1 MARHRVPRYQPTTG
15 QLWCQLLLGLWY
27 LTAPLLAS
35 ADTAETAS
43 KQNETREQIT
53 VLEADIVATQIR
65 LTDQSAARDALQASL
80 RDTERL
86 ISKTDMELSNL
97 TAKRS
102 ALSQQIAALRREGT
116 ELQTQQAELEQA
128 MAMGIQQLWLL
139 HQGGGLRVWLA
150 DERPDDIA
158 RHLAYYQ
165 LVLTAQKDT
174 VTRYEA
180 GLKNLENNTSALQEA
195 EREAT
200 QKTTA
205 IAGLLDQLTTQQAQ
219 REQTIARL
227 NDQLENDQQRLA
239 VLTENKKDLD
249 TLLAKLP
256 LTMQSA
262 PMSQTPF
269 SEASSTLTMPVINGK
284 PNNRFGAMRNTDI
297 RWQGWL
303 IPAPQGEPVSAIFDG
318 HIIFSDWLR
327 GQGLI
332 IVIDHGEGWLS
343 LYAQNHSLLRGEGD
357 YVRQGDIIAKVGAS
371 GGGERAGLY
380 FEIRQK
386 GEPVDPADW
395 IQRSAP
401 QR

>member
-1 MARHRVPRYQPTTG
+1 MARHRVPRYQPTTR
-15 QLWCQLLLGLWY
+15 QLWYRLLLGLWY
-27 LTAPLLAS
+27 LATPLLAL
-35 ADTAETAS
+35 ADTAETVS
-43 KQNETREQIT
+43 KQKETREQIT
-53 VLEADIVATQIR
+53 VLETDIVATQIR
-65 LTDQSAARDALQASL
+65 LTEQSAARDALQVSL

-86 ISKTDMELSNL
+86 ISQTDTQLSNL
-97 TAKRS
+97 TVKRS
-102 ALSQQIAALRREGT
+102 ALSQQIAALQREGT

-139 HQGGGLRVWLA
+139 HQGGGLRVWLG
-150 DERPDDIA
+150 DEHPDDIA

-180 GLKNLENNTSALQEA
+180 GLKILENNASALQAA

-200 QKTTA
+200 QQTTA
-205 IAGLLDQLTTQQAQ
+205 IAGLLEQLTTQQAQ
-219 REQTIARL
+219 RGETIARL

-239 VLTENKKDLD
+239 VLAENKRNLD
-249 TLLAKLP
+249 TLLAKLALAAP
-256 LTMQSA
+256 SA
-262 PMSQTPF
+262 PMKRTPF
-269 SEASSTLTMPVINGK
+269 SEATNSLAMPVNGK
-284 PNNRFGAMRNTDI
+284 PSNRFGAKRNTDI

-343 LYAQNHSLLRGEGD
+343 LYAQNHSLLRGEGEF
-357 YVRQGDIIAKVGAS
+357 VRQGDIIAKVGAS
-371 GGGERAGLY
+371 GGSERTGLY
-380 FEIRQK
+380 FEMRQK
-386 GEPVDPADW
+386 GKPIDPADW
-395 IQRSAP
+395 IQRSAR

>member
-1 MARHRVPRYQPTTG
+1 MARHRAPGYQLITGRLRYR
-15 QLWCQLLLGLWY
+15 LLLGLWY
-27 LTAPLLAS
+27 LAAPLLAS

-43 KQNETREQIT
+43 KQRDTQEQIT

-65 LTDQSAARDALQASL
+65 LTEQSAARDALQVSL

-86 ISKTDMELSNL
+86 ISQTDTQLSNL
-97 TAKRS
+97 TVKRS
-102 ALSQQIAALRREGT
+102 ALSQQIAALQREGT
-116 ELQTQQAELEQA
+116 GLQTQQAELEQA

-139 HQGGGLRVWLA
+139 HQGGGLRVWLG
-150 DERPDDIA
+150 DEHPDDIA

-180 GLKNLENNTSALQEA
+180 GLKILENNASALQAA

-200 QKTTA
+200 QQTTA
-205 IAGLLDQLTTQQAQ
+205 IAGLLEQLTTQQAQ
-219 REQTIARL
+219 RGETIARL

-239 VLTENKKDLD
+239 VLAENKRNLD
-249 TLLAKLP
+249 TLLAKLALAAP
-256 LTMQSA
+256 SA
-262 PMSQTPF
+262 PIKRTPF
-269 SEASSTLTMPVINGK
+269 SEATNSLAMPVNGK
-284 PNNRFGAMRNTDI
+284 PSNRFGAKRNTDI

-343 LYAQNHSLLRGEGD
+343 LYAQNHSLLRGEGEF
-357 YVRQGDIIAKVGAS
+357 VRQGDIIAKVGAS
-371 GGGERAGLY
+371 GGSERTGLY
-380 FEIRQK
+380 FEMRQK
-386 GEPVDPADW
+386 GKPIDPADW
-395 IQRSAP
+395 IQRSAR

>member
-1 MARHRVPRYQPTTG
+1 MARHRAPGYQLITGRLRYR
-15 QLWCQLLLGLWY
+15 LLLGLWY
-27 LTAPLLAS
+27 LAAPLLAS

-43 KQNETREQIT
+43 KQRDTQEQIT

-65 LTDQSAARDALQASL
+65 LTEQSAARDALQASL

-86 ISKTDMELSNL
+86 ISQTDTQLSNL
-97 TAKRS
+97 TVKRS
-102 ALSQQIAALRREGT
+102 ALSQQIAALQREGT

-139 HQGGGLRVWLA
+139 HQGGGLRVWLG
-150 DERPDDIA
+150 DEHPDDIA

-180 GLKNLENNTSALQEA
+180 GLKILENNASALQAA

-200 QKTTA
+200 QQTTA
-205 IAGLLDQLTTQQAQ
+205 IAGLLEQLTTQQAQ
-219 REQTIARL
+219 RGETIARL

-239 VLTENKKDLD
+239 VLAENKRNLD
-249 TLLAKLP
+249 TLLAKLALAAP
-256 LTMQSA
+256 SA
-262 PMSQTPF
+262 PIKRTPF
-269 SEASSTLTMPVINGK
+269 SEATNSLAMPVNGK
-284 PNNRFGAMRNTDI
+284 PSNRFGAKRNTDI

-343 LYAQNHSLLRGEGD
+343 LYAQNHSLLRGEGEF
-357 YVRQGDIIAKVGAS
+357 VRQGDIIAKVGAS
-371 GGGERAGLY
+371 GGSERTGLY
-380 FEIRQK
+380 FEMRQK
-386 GEPVDPADW
+386 GKPIDPADW
-395 IQRSAP
+395 IQRSAR

>member
-27 LTAPLLAS
+27 LAAPLLAS

-239 VLTENKKDLD
+239 VLAENKRNLD
-249 TLLAKLP
+249 TLLAKLA
-256 LTMQSA
+256 LTAPSA
-262 PMSQTPF
+262 PMKRTPF
-269 SEASSTLTMPVINGK
+269 SEATNSLAMPVNGK
-284 PNNRFGAMRNTDI
+284 PSNRFGAKRNTDI

-343 LYAQNHSLLRGEGD
+343 LYAQNHSLLRGEGEF
-357 YVRQGDIIAKVGAS
+357 VRQGDIIAKVGAS
-371 GGGERAGLY
+371 GGGERTGLY

-386 GEPVDPADW
+386 GKPVDPADW

>member
-1 MARHRVPRYQPTTG
+1 MARHRAPGYQLITGRLRYR
-15 QLWCQLLLGLWY
+15 LLLGLWY
-27 LTAPLLAS
+27 LAAPLLAS

-43 KQNETREQIT
+43 KQRDTQEQIT

-65 LTDQSAARDALQASL
+65 LTEQSAARDALQASL

-86 ISKTDMELSNL
+86 ISQTDTQLSNL
-97 TAKRS
+97 TVKRS
-102 ALSQQIAALRREGT
+102 VLSKQIAALQREGT

-139 HQGGGLRVWLA
+139 HQGGGLRVWLG
-150 DERPDDIA
+150 DEHPDDIA

-180 GLKNLENNTSALQEA
+180 GLKILENNASALQAA

-200 QKTTA
+200 QQTTA
-205 IAGLLDQLTTQQAQ
+205 IAGLLEQLTTQQAQ
-219 REQTIARL
+219 RGETIARL

-239 VLTENKKDLD
+239 VLAENKRNLD
-249 TLLAKLP
+249 TLLAKLALAAP
-256 LTMQSA
+256 SA
-262 PMSQTPF
+262 HIKRTPF
-269 SEASSTLTMPVINGK
+269 SEATNSLAMPVNGK
-284 PNNRFGAMRNTDI
+284 PSNRFGAKRNTDI

-343 LYAQNHSLLRGEGD
+343 LYAQNHSLLRGEGEF
-357 YVRQGDIIAKVGAS
+357 VRQGDIIAKVGAS
-371 GGGERAGLY
+371 GGSERTGLY
-380 FEIRQK
+380 FEMRQK
-386 GEPVDPADW
+386 GKPIDPADW
-395 IQRSAP
+395 IQRSAR

>member
-1 MARHRVPRYQPTTG
+1 MARHRAPGYQLITGRLRYR
-15 QLWCQLLLGLWY
+15 LLLGLWY
-27 LTAPLLAS
+27 LAAPLLAS

-43 KQNETREQIT
+43 KQRDTQEQIT

-65 LTDQSAARDALQASL
+65 LTEQSAARDALQASL

-86 ISKTDMELSNL
+86 ISQTDTQLSNL
-97 TAKRS
+97 TVKRS
-102 ALSQQIAALRREGT
+102 VLSKQIAALQREGT

-139 HQGGGLRVWLA
+139 HQGGGLRVWLG
-150 DERPDDIA
+150 DEHPDDIA

-180 GLKNLENNTSALQEA
+180 GLKILENNASALQAA

-200 QKTTA
+200 QQTTA
-205 IAGLLDQLTTQQAQ
+205 IAGLLEQLTTQQAQ
-219 REQTIARL
+219 RGETIARL

-239 VLTENKKDLD
+239 VLAENKRNLD
-249 TLLAKLP
+249 TLLAKLALAAP
-256 LTMQSA
+256 SA
-262 PMSQTPF
+262 PIKRTPF
-269 SEASSTLTMPVINGK
+269 SEATNSLAMPVNGK
-284 PNNRFGAMRNTDI
+284 PSNRFGAKRNTDI

-343 LYAQNHSLLRGEGD
+343 LYAQNHSLLRGEGEF
-357 YVRQGDIIAKVGAS
+357 VRQGDIIAKVGAS
-371 GGGERAGLY
+371 GGSERTGLY
-380 FEIRQK
+380 FEMRQK
-386 GEPVDPADW
+386 GKPIDPADW
-395 IQRSAP
+395 IQRSAR

>member
-1 MARHRVPRYQPTTG
+1 MARRRVPRYQPTTG
-15 QLWCQLLLGLWY
+15 QLWYRLLLGLWY
-27 LTAPLLAS
+27 LASPLLAL

-43 KQNETREQIT
+43 KQKETREQIS
-53 VLEADIVATQIR
+53 VLETDIVATQIR
-65 LTDQSAARDALQASL
+65 LTEQSAARDALQVSL
-80 RDTERL
+80 RNTERL
-86 ISKTDMELSNL
+86 ISQTDTQLSNL
-97 TAKRS
+97 TVKRS
-102 ALSQQIAALRREGT
+102 ALSQQIAALQREGT

-139 HQGGGLRVWLA
+139 HQGGGLRVWLG
-150 DERPDDIA
+150 DEHPDDIA

-180 GLKNLENNTSALQEA
+180 GLKILENNASALQAA

-200 QKTTA
+200 QQTTA
-205 IAGLLDQLTTQQAQ
+205 IAGLLEQLTTQQAQ
-219 REQTIARL
+219 RGETIARL

-239 VLTENKKDLD
+239 VLAENKRNLD
-249 TLLAKLP
+249 TLLAKLALAAP
-256 LTMQSA
+256 SA
-262 PMSQTPF
+262 PIKRTPF
-269 SEASSTLTMPVINGK
+269 SEATNSLAMPVNGK
-284 PNNRFGAMRNTDI
+284 PSNRFGAKRNTDI

-343 LYAQNHSLLRGEGD
+343 LYAQNHSLLRGEGEF
-357 YVRQGDIIAKVGAS
+357 VRQGDIIAKVGAS
-371 GGGERAGLY
+371 GGSERTGLY

-386 GEPVDPADW
+386 GKPKDPADW
-395 IQRSAP
+395 IQRSAR

>member
-1 MARHRVPRYQPTTG
+1 MARHRVPRYQLITG
-15 QLWCQLLLGLWY
+15 RLRYRLLLGLWY
-27 LTAPLLAS
+27 LAAPLLAS

-43 KQNETREQIT
+43 KQRDTQEQIT

-65 LTDQSAARDALQASL
+65 LTEQSAARDALQVSL

-86 ISKTDMELSNL
+86 ISQTDTQLSNL
-97 TAKRS
+97 TVKRS
-102 ALSQQIAALRREGT
+102 ALSQQIAALQREGT

-139 HQGGGLRVWLA
+139 HQGGGLRVWLG
-150 DERPDDIA
+150 DEHPDDIA

-180 GLKNLENNTSALQEA
+180 GLKILENNASALQAA

-200 QKTTA
+200 QQTTA
-205 IAGLLDQLTTQQAQ
+205 IAALLEQLTTQQAQ
-219 REQTIARL
+219 RGETIARL

-239 VLTENKKDLD
+239 VLAENKRNLD
-249 TLLAKLP
+249 TLLAKLALAAP
-256 LTMQSA
+256 SA
-262 PMSQTPF
+262 HIKRTPF
-269 SEASSTLTMPVINGK
+269 SEATNSLAMPVNGK
-284 PNNRFGAMRNTDI
+284 PSNRFGAKRNTDI

-343 LYAQNHSLLRGEGD
+343 LYAQNHSLLRGEGEF
-357 YVRQGDIIAKVGAS
+357 VRQGDIIAKVGAS
-371 GGGERAGLY
+371 GGSERTGLY
-380 FEIRQK
+380 FEMRQK
-386 GEPVDPADW
+386 GKPIDPADW
-395 IQRSAP
+395 IQRSAR

>member
-1 MARHRVPRYQPTTG
+1 MARHRAPGYQLITGRLRYR
-15 QLWCQLLLGLWY
+15 LLLGLWY
-27 LTAPLLAS
+27 LAAPLLAS

-43 KQNETREQIT
+43 KQRDTQEQIT

-65 LTDQSAARDALQASL
+65 LTEQSAARDALQVSL

-86 ISKTDMELSNL
+86 ISQTDTQLSNL
-97 TAKRS
+97 TVKRS
-102 ALSQQIAALRREGT
+102 ALSQQIAALQREGT

-139 HQGGGLRVWLA
+139 HQGGGLRVWLG
-150 DERPDDIA
+150 DEHPDDIA

-165 LVLTAQKDT
+165 LVLSAQKAT

-180 GLKNLENNTSALQEA
+180 GLKILENNASALQAA

-200 QKTTA
+200 QQTTA
-205 IAGLLDQLTTQQAQ
+205 IAGLLEQLTTQQAQ
-219 REQTIARL
+219 RGETIARL

-239 VLTENKKDLD
+239 VLAENKRNLD
-249 TLLAKLP
+249 TLLAKLALAAP
-256 LTMQSA
+256 SA
-262 PMSQTPF
+262 PIKRTPF
-269 SEASSTLTMPVINGK
+269 SEATNSLAMPVNGK
-284 PNNRFGAMRNTDI
+284 PSNRFGAKRNTDI

-343 LYAQNHSLLRGEGD
+343 LYAQNHSLLRGEGEF
-357 YVRQGDIIAKVGAS
+357 VRQGDIIAKVGAS
-371 GGGERAGLY
+371 GGSERTGLY
-380 FEIRQK
+380 FEMRQK
-386 GEPVDPADW
+386 GKPIDPADW
-395 IQRSAP
+395 IQRSAR

>member
-1 MARHRVPRYQPTTG
+1 MARHRAPGYQLITGRLRYR
-15 QLWCQLLLGLWY
+15 LLLGLWY
-27 LTAPLLAS
+27 LAAPLLAS

-43 KQNETREQIT
+43 KQRDTQEQIT

-65 LTDQSAARDALQASL
+65 LTEQSAARDALQVSL
-80 RDTERL
+80 RNTERL
-86 ISKTDMELSNL
+86 ISQTDTQLSNL
-97 TAKRS
+97 TVKRS
-102 ALSQQIAALRREGT
+102 ALSQQIAALQREGT
-116 ELQTQQAELEQA
+116 ELQIQQAELEQA

-139 HQGGGLRVWLA
+139 HQGGGLRVWLG
-150 DERPDDIA
+150 DEHPDDIA

-180 GLKNLENNTSALQEA
+180 GLKILENNASALQAA

-200 QKTTA
+200 QQTTA
-205 IAGLLDQLTTQQAQ
+205 IAGLLEQLTTQQAQ
-219 REQTIARL
+219 RGETIARL

-239 VLTENKKDLD
+239 VLAENKRNLD
-249 TLLAKLP
+249 TLLAKLALAAP
-256 LTMQSA
+256 SA
-262 PMSQTPF
+262 PIKRTPF
-269 SEASSTLTMPVINGK
+269 SEATNSLAMPVNGK
-284 PNNRFGAMRNTDI
+284 PSNRFGAKRNTDI

-343 LYAQNHSLLRGEGD
+343 LYAQNHSLLRGEGEF
-357 YVRQGDIIAKVGAS
+357 VRQGDIIAKVGAS
-371 GGGERAGLY
+371 GGSERTGLY
-380 FEIRQK
+380 FEMRQK
-386 GEPVDPADW
+386 GKPIDPADW
-395 IQRSAP
+395 IQRSAR

>member
-1 MARHRVPRYQPTTG
+1 MARHRAPGYQLITGRLRYR
-15 QLWCQLLLGLWY
+15 LLLGLWY
-27 LTAPLLAS
+27 LAAPLLAS

-43 KQNETREQIT
+43 KQRDTQEQIT

-65 LTDQSAARDALQASL
+65 LTEQSAARDALQVSL

-86 ISKTDMELSNL
+86 ISQTDTQLSNL
-97 TAKRS
+97 TVKRS
-102 ALSQQIAALRREGT
+102 ALSQQIAALQREGT

-139 HQGGGLRVWLA
+139 HQGGGLRVWLG
-150 DERPDDIA
+150 DEHPDDIA

-180 GLKNLENNTSALQEA
+180 GLKILENNASALQAA

-200 QKTTA
+200 QQTTA
-205 IAGLLDQLTTQQAQ
+205 IAGLLEQLTTQQAQ
-219 REQTIARL
+219 RGETIARL

-239 VLTENKKDLD
+239 VLAENKRNLD
-249 TLLAKLP
+249 TLLAKLALAAP
-256 LTMQSA
+256 SA
-262 PMSQTPF
+262 HIKRTPF
-269 SEASSTLTMPVINGK
+269 SEATNSLAMPVNGK
-284 PNNRFGAMRNTDI
+284 PRNRFGAKRNTDI

-343 LYAQNHSLLRGEGD
+343 LYAQNHSLLRGEGEF
-357 YVRQGDIIAKVGAS
+357 VRQGDIIAKVGAS
-371 GGGERAGLY
+371 GGSERTGLY
-380 FEIRQK
+380 FEMRQK
-386 GEPVDPADW
+386 GKPIDPADW
-395 IQRSAP
+395 IQRSAR

>member
-1 MARHRVPRYQPTTG
+1 MARHRAPGYQLITGRLRYR
-15 QLWCQLLLGLWY
+15 LLLGLWY
-27 LTAPLLAS
+27 LAAPLLAS

-43 KQNETREQIT
+43 KQRDTQEQIT

-65 LTDQSAARDALQASL
+65 LTEQSAARDALQASL

-86 ISKTDMELSNL
+86 ISQTDTQLSNL
-97 TAKRS
+97 TVKRS
-102 ALSQQIAALRREGT
+102 VLSQQIAALQREGT

-139 HQGGGLRVWLA
+139 HQGGGLRVWLG
-150 DERPDDIA
+150 DEHPDDIA

-180 GLKNLENNTSALQEA
+180 GLKILENNASALQAA

-200 QKTTA
+200 QQTTA
-205 IAGLLDQLTTQQAQ
+205 IAGLLEQLTTQQAQ
-219 REQTIARL
+219 RGETIARL

-239 VLTENKKDLD
+239 VLAENKRNLD
-249 TLLAKLP
+249 TLLAKLAFAAP
-256 LTMQSA
+256 SA
-262 PMSQTPF
+262 PMKRTPF
-269 SEASSTLTMPVINGK
+269 SEATNSLAMPVNGK
-284 PNNRFGAMRNTDI
+284 PSNRFGAKRNTDI

-343 LYAQNHSLLRGEGD
+343 LYAQNHSLLRGEGEF
-357 YVRQGDIIAKVGAS
+357 VRQGDIIAKVGAS
-371 GGGERAGLY
+371 GGSERTGLY
-380 FEIRQK
+380 FEMRQK
-386 GEPVDPADW
+386 GKPIDPADW
-395 IQRSAP
+395 IQRSAR

>member
-1 MARHRVPRYQPTTG
+1 MARHRVPRYQPITG
-15 QLWCQLLLGLWY
+15 RLRYRLLLGLWY
-27 LTAPLLAS
+27 LAAPLLAS

-43 KQNETREQIT
+43 KQRDTQEQIT

-65 LTDQSAARDALQASL
+65 LTEQSAARDALQVSL

-86 ISKTDMELSNL
+86 ISQTDTQLSNL
-97 TAKRS
+97 TVKRS
-102 ALSQQIAALRREGT
+102 ALSQQIAALQREGT

-139 HQGGGLRVWLA
+139 HQGGGLRVWLG
-150 DERPDDIA
+150 DEHPDDIA

-180 GLKNLENNTSALQEA
+180 GLKILENNASALQAA

-200 QKTTA
+200 QQTTA
-205 IAGLLDQLTTQQAQ
+205 IAGLLEQLTTQQAQ
-219 REQTIARL
+219 RGETIARL

-239 VLTENKKDLD
+239 VLAENKRNLD
-249 TLLAKLP
+249 TLLAKLALAAP
-256 LTMQSA
+256 SA
-262 PMSQTPF
+262 HIKRTPF
-269 SEASSTLTMPVINGK
+269 SEATNSLAMPVNGK
-284 PNNRFGAMRNTDI
+284 PSNRFGAKRNTDI

-343 LYAQNHSLLRGEGD
+343 LYAQNHSLLRGEGEF
-357 YVRQGDIIAKVGAS
+357 VRQGDIIAKVGAS
-371 GGGERAGLY
+371 GGSERTGLY
-380 FEIRQK
+380 FEMRQK
-386 GEPVDPADW
+386 GKAIDPADW
-395 IQRSAP
+395 IQRSAR

>member
-1 MARHRVPRYQPTTG
+1 MARHRVPRYQLITG
-15 QLWCQLLLGLWY
+15 RLRYRLLLGLWY
-27 LTAPLLAS
+27 LAAPLLAS

-43 KQNETREQIT
+43 KQRDTQEQIT

-65 LTDQSAARDALQASL
+65 LTEQSAARDALQVSL

-86 ISKTDMELSNL
+86 ISQTDTQLSNL
-97 TAKRS
+97 TVKRS
-102 ALSQQIAALRREGT
+102 ALSQQIAALQREGT

-139 HQGGGLRVWLA
+139 HQGGGLRVWLG
-150 DERPDDIA
+150 DEHPDDIA

-180 GLKNLENNTSALQEA
+180 GLKILENNASALQAA

-200 QKTTA
+200 QQTTA
-205 IAGLLDQLTTQQAQ
+205 IAGLLEQLTTQQAQ
-219 REQTIARL
+219 RGETIARL

-239 VLTENKKDLD
+239 VLAENKRNLD
-249 TLLAKLP
+249 TLLAKLALAAP
-256 LTMQSA
+256 SA
-262 PMSQTPF
+262 HIKRTPF
-269 SEASSTLTMPVINGK
+269 SEATNSLAMPVNGK
-284 PNNRFGAMRNTDI
+284 PSNRFGAKRNTDI

-343 LYAQNHSLLRGEGD
+343 LYAQNHSLLRGEGEF
-357 YVRQGDIIAKVGAS
+357 VRQGDIIAKVGAS
-371 GGGERAGLY
+371 GGSERTGLY
-380 FEIRQK
+380 FEMRQK
-386 GEPVDPADW
+386 GKPIDPADW
-395 IQRSAP
+395 IQRSAR

>member
-1 MARHRVPRYQPTTG
+1 MARHRVPCYQLITGRLRYR
-15 QLWCQLLLGLWY
+15 LLLGLWY
-27 LTAPLLAS
+27 LAAPLLAS

-43 KQNETREQIT
+43 KQRDTQEQIT

-65 LTDQSAARDALQASL
+65 LTEQSAARDALQVSL

-86 ISKTDMELSNL
+86 ISQTDTQLSNL
-97 TAKRS
+97 TVKRS
-102 ALSQQIAALRREGT
+102 ALSKQIAALQREGT

-139 HQGGGLRVWLA
+139 HQGGGLRVWLG
-150 DERPDDIA
+150 DEHPDDIA

-180 GLKNLENNTSALQEA
+180 GLKILENNASALQAA

-200 QKTTA
+200 QQTTA
-205 IAGLLDQLTTQQAQ
+205 IAGLLEQLTTQQAQ
-219 REQTIARL
+219 RGETIARL

-239 VLTENKKDLD
+239 VLAENKRNLD
-249 TLLAKLP
+249 TLLAKLALAAP
-256 LTMQSA
+256 SA
-262 PMSQTPF
+262 PIKRTPF
-269 SEASSTLTMPVINGK
+269 SEATNSLAMPVNGK
-284 PNNRFGAMRNTDI
+284 PSNRFGAKRNTDI

-343 LYAQNHSLLRGEGD
+343 LYAQNHSLLRGEGEF
-357 YVRQGDIIAKVGAS
+357 VRQGDIIAKVGAS
-371 GGGERAGLY
+371 GGSERTGLY
-380 FEIRQK
+380 FEMRQK
-386 GEPVDPADW
+386 GKPIDPADW
-395 IQRSAP
+395 IQRSAR

>member
-1 MARHRVPRYQPTTG
+1 MARHRVPRYQLITG
-15 QLWCQLLLGLWY
+15 RLRYRLLLGLWY
-27 LTAPLLAS
+27 LAAPLLAS

-43 KQNETREQIT
+43 KQRDTQEQIT

-65 LTDQSAARDALQASL
+65 LTEQSAARDALQVSL

-86 ISKTDMELSNL
+86 ISQTDTQLSNL
-97 TAKRS
+97 TVKRS
-102 ALSQQIAALRREGT
+102 VLSQQIAALQREGT

-139 HQGGGLRVWLA
+139 HQGGGLRVWLG
-150 DERPDDIA
+150 DEHPDDIA

-180 GLKNLENNTSALQEA
+180 GLKILENNASALQAA

-200 QKTTA
+200 QQTTA
-205 IAGLLDQLTTQQAQ
+205 IAGLLEQLTTQQAQ
-219 REQTIARL
+219 RGETIARL

-239 VLTENKKDLD
+239 VLAENKRNLD
-249 TLLAKLP
+249 TLLAKLAFAAP
-256 LTMQSA
+256 SA
-262 PMSQTPF
+262 PMKRTPF
-269 SEASSTLTMPVINGK
+269 SEATNSLAMPVNGK
-284 PNNRFGAMRNTDI
+284 PSNRFGAKRNTDI

-343 LYAQNHSLLRGEGD
+343 LYAQNHSLLRGEGEF
-357 YVRQGDIIAKVGAS
+357 VRQGDIIAKVGAS
-371 GGGERAGLY
+371 GGSERTGLY
-380 FEIRQK
+380 FEMRQK
-386 GEPVDPADW
+386 GKPIDPADW
-395 IQRSAP
+395 IQRSAR

>member
-1 MARHRVPRYQPTTG
+1 MARHRVPRYQPITG
-15 QLWCQLLLGLWY
+15 RLRYRLLLGLWY
-27 LTAPLLAS
+27 LAAPLLAS

-43 KQNETREQIT
+43 KQRDTQEQIT

-65 LTDQSAARDALQASL
+65 LTEQSAARDALQVSL

-86 ISKTDMELSNL
+86 ISQTDTQLSNL
-97 TAKRS
+97 TVKRS
-102 ALSQQIAALRREGT
+102 ALSQQIAALQREGT

-139 HQGGGLRVWLA
+139 HQGGGLRVWLG
-150 DERPDDIA
+150 DEHPDDIA

-180 GLKNLENNTSALQEA
+180 GLKILENNASALQAA

-200 QKTTA
+200 QQTTA
-205 IAGLLDQLTTQQAQ
+205 IAGLLEQLTTQQAQ
-219 REQTIARL
+219 RGETIARL

-239 VLTENKKDLD
+239 VLAENKRNLD
-249 TLLAKLP
+249 TLLAKLALAAP
-256 LTMQSA
+256 SA
-262 PMSQTPF
+262 PIKRTPF
-269 SEASSTLTMPVINGK
+269 SEATNSLAMPVNGK
-284 PNNRFGAMRNTDI
+284 PSNRFGAKRNTDI

-343 LYAQNHSLLRGEGD
+343 LYAQNHSLLRGEGEF
-357 YVRQGDIIAKVGAS
+357 VRQGDIIAKVGAS
-371 GGGERAGLY
+371 GGSERTGLY
-380 FEIRQK
+380 FEMRQK
-386 GEPVDPADW
+386 GKPIDPADW
-395 IQRSAP
+395 IQRSAR

>member
-1 MARHRVPRYQPTTG
+1 MARHRVPRYQLITG
-15 QLWCQLLLGLWY
+15 RLRYRLLLGLWY
-27 LTAPLLAS
+27 LAAPLLAS

-43 KQNETREQIT
+43 KQRDTQEQIT

-65 LTDQSAARDALQASL
+65 LTEQSAARDALQASL
-80 RDTERL
+80 RDTEQL
-86 ISKTDMELSNL
+86 ISKTDTQLSNL
-97 TAKRS
+97 TVKRS
-102 ALSQQIAALRREGT
+102 ALSKQIAALQREGT

-139 HQGGGLRVWLA
+139 HQGGGLRVWLG
-150 DERPDDIA
+150 DEHPDDIA

-180 GLKNLENNTSALQEA
+180 GLKILENNASALQAA

-200 QKTTA
+200 QQTTA
-205 IAGLLDQLTTQQAQ
+205 IAGLLEQLTTQQAQ
-219 REQTIARL
+219 RGETIARL

-239 VLTENKKDLD
+239 VLAENKRNLD
-249 TLLAKLP
+249 TLLAKLAFAAP
-256 LTMQSA
+256 SA
-262 PMSQTPF
+262 PMKRTPF
-269 SEASSTLTMPVINGK
+269 SEATNSLAMPVNGK
-284 PNNRFGAMRNTDI
+284 PSNRFGAKRNTDI
-297 RWQGWL
+297 RWQCWL

-343 LYAQNHSLLRGEGD
+343 LYAQNHSLLRGEGEF
-357 YVRQGDIIAKVGAS
+357 VRQGDIIAKVGAS
-371 GGGERAGLY
+371 GGSERTGLY
-380 FEIRQK
+380 FEMRQK
-386 GEPVDPADW
+386 GKPIDPADW
-395 IQRSAP
+395 IQRSAR

>member
-1 MARHRVPRYQPTTG
+1 MARHRAPGYQLITGRLRYR
-15 QLWCQLLLGLWY
+15 LLLGLWY
-27 LTAPLLAS
+27 LAAPLLAS

-43 KQNETREQIT
+43 KQRDTQEQIT

-65 LTDQSAARDALQASL
+65 LTEQSAARDALQVSL

-86 ISKTDMELSNL
+86 ISQTDTQLSNL
-97 TAKRS
+97 TVKRS
-102 ALSQQIAALRREGT
+102 ALSQQIAALQREGT

-139 HQGGGLRVWLA
+139 HQGGGLRVWLG
-150 DERPDDIA
+150 DEHPDDIA

-180 GLKNLENNTSALQEA
+180 GLKILENNASALQAA

-200 QKTTA
+200 QQTTA
-205 IAGLLDQLTTQQAQ
+205 IAGLLEQLTTQQAQ
-219 REQTIARL
+219 RGETIARL

-239 VLTENKKDLD
+239 VLAENKRNLD
-249 TLLAKLP
+249 TLLAKLALAAP
-256 LTMQSA
+256 SA
-262 PMSQTPF
+262 PIKRTPF
-269 SEASSTLTMPVINGK
+269 SEATNSLAMPVNGK
-284 PNNRFGAMRNTDI
+284 PSNRFGAKRNTDI

-318 HIIFSDWLR
+318 YIIFSDWLR

-343 LYAQNHSLLRGEGD
+343 LYAQNHSLLRGEGEF
-357 YVRQGDIIAKVGAS
+357 VRQGDIIAKVGAS
-371 GGGERAGLY
+371 GGSERTGLY
-380 FEIRQK
+380 FEMRQK
-386 GEPVDPADW
+386 GKPIDPADW
-395 IQRSAP
+395 IQRSAR

>member
-1 MARHRVPRYQPTTG
+1 MARHRAPGYQLITGRLRYR
-15 QLWCQLLLGLWY
+15 LLLGLWY
-27 LTAPLLAS
+27 LAAPLLAS

-43 KQNETREQIT
+43 KQRDTQEQIT

-65 LTDQSAARDALQASL
+65 LTEQSAARDALQVSL

-86 ISKTDMELSNL
+86 ISQTDTQLSNL
-97 TAKRS
+97 TVKRS
-102 ALSQQIAALRREGT
+102 ALSRQIAALQLEGT

-139 HQGGGLRVWLA
+139 HQGGGLRVWLG
-150 DERPDDIA
+150 DEHPDDIA

-180 GLKNLENNTSALQEA
+180 GLKILENNASALQAA

-200 QKTTA
+200 QQTTA
-205 IAGLLDQLTTQQAQ
+205 IAGLLEQLTTQQAQ
-219 REQTIARL
+219 RGETIARL

-239 VLTENKKDLD
+239 VLAENKRNLD
-249 TLLAKLP
+249 TLLAKLALAAP
-256 LTMQSA
+256 SA
-262 PMSQTPF
+262 PIKRTPF
-269 SEASSTLTMPVINGK
+269 SEATNSLAMPVNGK
-284 PNNRFGAMRNTDI
+284 PSNRFGAKRNTDI

-343 LYAQNHSLLRGEGD
+343 LYAQNHSLLRGEGEF
-357 YVRQGDIIAKVGAS
+357 VRQGDIIAKVGAS
-371 GGGERAGLY
+371 GGSERTGLY
-380 FEIRQK
+380 FEMRQK
-386 GEPVDPADW
+386 GKPIDPADW
-395 IQRSAP
+395 IQRSAR

>member
-1 MARHRVPRYQPTTG
+1 MARHRAPGYQLITGRLRYR
-15 QLWCQLLLGLWY
+15 LLLGLWY
-27 LTAPLLAS
+27 LAAPLLAS

-43 KQNETREQIT
+43 KQRDTQEQIT

-65 LTDQSAARDALQASL
+65 LTEQSAARDALQVSL
-80 RDTERL
+80 RNTERL
-86 ISKTDMELSNL
+86 ISQTDTQLSNL
-97 TAKRS
+97 TVKRS
-102 ALSQQIAALRREGT
+102 ALSQQIAALQREGT

-139 HQGGGLRVWLA
+139 HQGGGLRVWLG
-150 DERPDDIA
+150 DEHPDDIA

-180 GLKNLENNTSALQEA
+180 GLKILENNASALQAA

-200 QKTTA
+200 QQTTA
-205 IAGLLDQLTTQQAQ
+205 IAGLLEQLTTQQAQ
-219 REQTIARL
+219 RGETIARL

-239 VLTENKKDLD
+239 VLAENKRNLD
-249 TLLAKLP
+249 TLLAKLALAAP
-256 LTMQSA
+256 SA
-262 PMSQTPF
+262 PIKRTPF
-269 SEASSTLTMPVINGK
+269 SEATNSLAMPVNGK
-284 PNNRFGAMRNTDI
+284 PSNRFGAKRNTDI

-343 LYAQNHSLLRGEGD
+343 LYAQNHSLLRGEGEF
-357 YVRQGDIIAKVGAS
+357 VRQGDIIAKVGAS
-371 GGGERAGLY
+371 GGSERTGLY
-380 FEIRQK
+380 FEMRQK
-386 GEPVDPADW
+386 GKPIDPADW
-395 IQRSAP
+395 IQRSAR

>member
-1 MARHRVPRYQPTTG
+1 MARHRVPRYQLITG
-15 QLWCQLLLGLWY
+15 RLRYGLLLGLWY
-27 LTAPLLAS
+27 LAAPLLAS

-43 KQNETREQIT
+43 KQRDTQEQIT

-65 LTDQSAARDALQASL
+65 LTEQSAARDALQVSL

-86 ISKTDMELSNL
+86 ISQTDTQLSSL
-97 TAKRS
+97 TVKRS
-102 ALSQQIAALRREGT
+102 VLSQQIAALQREGT

-139 HQGGGLRVWLA
+139 HQGGGLRVWLG
-150 DERPDDIA
+150 DEHPDDIA

-180 GLKNLENNTSALQEA
+180 GLKILENNASALQAA

-200 QKTTA
+200 QQTTA
-205 IAGLLDQLTTQQAQ
+205 IAGLLEQLTTQQAQ
-219 REQTIARL
+219 RGETIARL

-239 VLTENKKDLD
+239 VLAENKRNLD
-249 TLLAKLP
+249 TLLAKLALAAP
-256 LTMQSA
+256 SA
-262 PMSQTPF
+262 PIKRTPF
-269 SEASSTLTMPVINGK
+269 SEATNSLAMPVNGK
-284 PNNRFGAMRNTDI
+284 PSNRFGAKRNTDI

-343 LYAQNHSLLRGEGD
+343 LYAQNHSLLRGEGEF
-357 YVRQGDIIAKVGAS
+357 VRQGDIIAKVGAS
-371 GGGERAGLY
+371 GGSERTGLY
-380 FEIRQK
+380 FEMRQK
-386 GEPVDPADW
+386 GKPIDPADW
-395 IQRSAP
+395 IQRSAR

>member
-1 MARHRVPRYQPTTG
+1 MARHRAPGYQLITGRLRYR
-15 QLWCQLLLGLWY
+15 LLLGLWY
-27 LTAPLLAS
+27 LAAPLLAS

-43 KQNETREQIT
+43 KQRDTQEQIT

-65 LTDQSAARDALQASL
+65 LTEQSAARDALQASL

-86 ISKTDMELSNL
+86 ISQTDTQLSNL
-97 TAKRS
+97 TVKRS
-102 ALSQQIAALRREGT
+102 VLSKQIAALQREGT

-139 HQGGGLRVWLA
+139 HQGGGLRVWLG
-150 DERPDDIA
+150 DEHPDDIA

-180 GLKNLENNTSALQEA
+180 GLKILENNASALQA
-195 EREAT
+195 VEREVT
-200 QKTTA
+200 QQTTA
-205 IAGLLDQLTTQQAQ
+205 IADLLEQLTTQQAQ
-219 REQTIARL
+219 RGETIARL

-239 VLTENKKDLD
+239 VLAENKRNLD
-249 TLLAKLP
+249 TLLAKLALAAP
-256 LTMQSA
+256 SA
-262 PMSQTPF
+262 PIKRTPF
-269 SEASSTLTMPVINGK
+269 SEATNSLAMPVNGK
-284 PNNRFGAMRNTDI
+284 PSNRFGAKRNTDI

-343 LYAQNHSLLRGEGD
+343 LYAQNHSLLRGEGEF
-357 YVRQGDIIAKVGAS
+357 VRQGDIIAKVGAS
-371 GGGERAGLY
+371 GGSERTGLY
-380 FEIRQK
+380 FEMRQK
-386 GEPVDPADW
+386 GKPIDPADW
-395 IQRSAP
+395 IQRSAR

>member
-1 MARHRVPRYQPTTG
+1 MARHRVPCYQLITGRLRYR
-15 QLWCQLLLGLWY
+15 LLLGLWY
-27 LTAPLLAS
+27 LAAPLLAS

-43 KQNETREQIT
+43 KQRDTQEQIT

-65 LTDQSAARDALQASL
+65 LTEQSAARDALQASL

-86 ISKTDMELSNL
+86 ISQTDTQLSNL
-97 TAKRS
+97 TVKRS
-102 ALSQQIAALRREGT
+102 VLSQQIAALQREGT

-128 MAMGIQQLWLL
+128 MAMGIQQLWLM
-139 HQGGGLRVWLA
+139 HQGGGLRVWLG
-150 DERPDDIA
+150 DEHPDDIA

-180 GLKNLENNTSALQEA
+180 GLKILENNASALQAA

-200 QKTTA
+200 QQTTA
-205 IAGLLDQLTTQQAQ
+205 IAGLLEQLTTQQAQ
-219 REQTIARL
+219 RGETIARL

-239 VLTENKKDLD
+239 VLAENKRNLD
-249 TLLAKLP
+249 TLLAKLALAAP
-256 LTMQSA
+256 SA
-262 PMSQTPF
+262 PIKRTPF
-269 SEASSTLTMPVINGK
+269 SEATNSLAMPVNGK
-284 PNNRFGAMRNTDI
+284 PSNRFGAKRNTDI

-343 LYAQNHSLLRGEGD
+343 LYAQNHSLLRGEGEF
-357 YVRQGDIIAKVGAS
+357 VRQGDIIAKVGAS
-371 GGGERAGLY
+371 GGSERTGLY
-380 FEIRQK
+380 FEMRQK
-386 GEPVDPADW
+386 GKPIDPADW
-395 IQRSAP
+395 IQRSAR

>member
-1 MARHRVPRYQPTTG
+1 MARHRAPGYQLITGRLRYR
-15 QLWCQLLLGLWY
+15 LLLGLWY
-27 LTAPLLAS
+27 LAAPLLAS

-43 KQNETREQIT
+43 KQRDTQEQIT

-65 LTDQSAARDALQASL
+65 LTEQSAARDALQVSL

-86 ISKTDMELSNL
+86 ISQTDTQLSNL
-97 TAKRS
+97 TVKRS
-102 ALSQQIAALRREGT
+102 ALSQQIAALQREGT

-128 MAMGIQQLWLL
+128 MAMGIQQLWLM
-139 HQGGGLRVWLA
+139 HQGGGLRVWLG
-150 DERPDDIA
+150 DEHPDDIA

-180 GLKNLENNTSALQEA
+180 GLKILENNASALQAA

-200 QKTTA
+200 QQTTA
-205 IAGLLDQLTTQQAQ
+205 IAALLEQLTTQQAQ
-219 REQTIARL
+219 RGETIARL

-239 VLTENKKDLD
+239 VLAENKRNLD
-249 TLLAKLP
+249 TLLAKLAFAAP
-256 LTMQSA
+256 SA
-262 PMSQTPF
+262 PMKRTPF
-269 SEASSTLTMPVINGK
+269 SEATNSLAMPVNGK
-284 PNNRFGAMRNTDI
+284 PSNRFGAKRNTDI

-343 LYAQNHSLLRGEGD
+343 LYAQNHSLLRGEGEF
-357 YVRQGDIIAKVGAS
+357 VRQGDIIAKVGAS
-371 GGGERAGLY
+371 GGSERTGLY
-380 FEIRQK
+380 FEMRQK
-386 GEPVDPADW
+386 GKPIDPADW
-395 IQRSAP
+395 IQRSAR

>member
-15 QLWCQLLLGLWY
+15 QLWYRLLLGLWY
-27 LTAPLLAS
+27 LATPLLAL

-43 KQNETREQIT
+43 KQKETREQIS
-53 VLEADIVATQIR
+53 VLETDIVATQIR
-65 LTDQSAARDALQASL
+65 LTEQSAARDALQVSL

-86 ISKTDMELSNL
+86 ISRTDTQLSTL

-102 ALSQQIAALRREGT
+102 ALSQEITALQKEGAK
-116 ELQTQQAELEQA
+116 LQTQQAELEQT
-128 MAMGIQQLWLL
+128 MAMGIRQLWLL
-139 HQGGGLRVWLA
+139 HQGGGLRVWLGE
-150 DERPDDIA
+150 ERPDDIA

-174 VTRYEA
+174 VTRYEE
-180 GLKNLENNTSALQEA
+180 GLKTLKNNAVSLQKA
-195 EREAT
+195 EGKAS
-200 QKTTA
+200 QQTTA
-205 IAGLLDQLTTQQAQ
+205 IADLLDQLTSQQAQ

-227 NDQLENDQQRLA
+227 NDQLKNDQQRLA
-239 VLTENKKDLD
+239 VLTEDKKNLD
-249 TLLAKLP
+249 MLLTELALATP
-256 LTMQSA
+256 SA
-262 PMSQTPF
+262 FMNRLPF
-269 SEASSTLTMPVINGK
+269 SEASSTLAMPVNGK
-284 PNNRFGAMRNTDI
+284 PNNRFGARRNTDI

-343 LYAQNHSLLRGEGD
+343 LYAQNHSLLRGEGEF
-357 YVRQGDIIAKVGAS
+357 VRQGDIIAKVGAS
-371 GGGERAGLY
+371 GGNERTGLY

-386 GEPVDPADW
+386 GDPVDPGDW
-395 IQRSAP
+395 IQQSAP